1 MVSWPETVK
10 SGLKTRTPA
19 STHKKVVVELMDRTS
34 LRGFL
39 NPARLQDTFA
49 LDLLTPHGEHEE
61 IARVKIRAVYF
72 VRDLNEDFEPERK
85 AFLSRPKLDGLWVKI
100 RFLDD
105 GLLEGVIPNDLL
117 NLLDQGLYITPPDF
131 HANADRIYVPRSAL
145 AELTVLGVVGIA
157 RRKAPAAGVAQPR
170 LFNE

>member
-1 MVSWPETVK
+1 MKPRPPS
-10 SGLKTRTPA
+10 
-19 STHKKVVVELMDRTS
+19 STHKKVAVELLDRKS
-34 LRGFL
+34 HRGYL
-39 NPARLQDTFA
+39 NPARLGDATP

-61 IARVKIRAVYF
+61 IPRDKIRAVYF

-85 AFLSRPKLDGLWVKI
+85 TFLSRPKLDGLWVKI

-131 HANADRIYVPRSAL
+131 NANADRIYVPRTAL
-145 AELTVLGVVGIA
+145 ASLTVLGVVGIA
-157 RRKAPAAGVAQPR
+157 RRKPAVAASVATAQPR
-170 LFNE
+170 LFND

>member
-1 MVSWPETVK
+1 
-10 SGLKTRTPA
+10 
-19 STHKKVVVELMDRTS
+19 MDRKS

-39 NPARLQDTFA
+39 NPARLQDTSA
-49 LDLLTPHGEHEE
+49 LDLLTPDGEHEE
-61 IARVKIRAVYF
+61 IARDKIRAVYF
-72 VRDLNEDFEPERK
+72 VRDLNEEFEPERK
-85 AFLSRPKLDGLWVKI
+85 TFLSRPKLDGLWVKI

-117 NLLDQGLYITPPDF
+117 SLLDQGLHITPPDF
-131 HANADRIYVPRSAL
+131 HGNADRIYVPRSAL

-157 RRKAPAAGVAQPR
+157 RRKAAAADGVQPR

>member
-1 MVSWPETVK
+1 
-10 SGLKTRTPA
+10 
-19 STHKKVVVELMDRTS
+19 MDRKS
-34 LRGFL
+34 LRGYL
-39 NPARLQDTFA
+39 NPARLQESTA
-49 LDLLTPHGEHEE
+49 LDLMTPHGEHEE
-61 IARVKIRAVYF
+61 IPRQKIRAVYF

-85 AFLSRPKLDGLWVKI
+85 TFLSRPKLDGLWVKI

-117 NLLDQGLYITPPDF
+117 NLMDQGLHLTPPDF

-157 RRKAPAAGVAQPR
+157 RRKPAVAAVGGAQPR
-170 LFNE
+170 LFNDY

>member
-1 MVSWPETVK
+1 
-10 SGLKTRTPA
+10 
-19 STHKKVVVELMDRTS
+19 MDRKS

-39 NPARLQDTFA
+39 NPARLQDSSA
-49 LDLLTPHGEHEE
+49 LDLLTPYGEHEE
-61 IARVKIRAVYF
+61 IPRQKIRAVYF

-85 AFLSRPKLDGLWVKI
+85 TFLSRPKLDGLWVKI

-117 NLLDQGLYITPPDF
+117 NLMDQGLFLTPPDF
-131 HANADRIYVPRSAL
+131 HANADRIYIPRSAL

-157 RRKAPAAGVAQPR
+157 RRKPAVATVGGVQPR
-170 LFNE
+170 LFNDD

>member
-1 MVSWPETVK
+1 M
-10 SGLKTRTPA
+10 
-19 STHKKVVVELMDRTS
+19 
-34 LRGFL
+34 RGFL
-39 NPARLQDTFA
+39 NPARLQDTSA

-61 IARVKIRAVYF
+61 IPREKIRAVYF

-85 AFLSRPKLDGLWVKI
+85 TFLSRPKLEGLWVKI

-117 NLLDQGLYITPPDF
+117 NLLDQGLHLTPPDF
-131 HANADRIYVPRSAL
+131 NANADRIYVPRSAL

-157 RRKAPAAGVAQPR
+157 KRKAAAGVVEQAK

>member
-1 MVSWPETVK
+1 MVERSFVK
-10 SGLKTRTPA
+10 PRTPA
-19 STHKKVVVELMDRTS
+19 STHKKVVVELLDRKS

-39 NPARLQDTFA
+39 NPARLKDSSP

-61 IARVKIRAVYF
+61 IAREKIRAVYF

-85 AFLSRPKLDGLWVKI
+85 TFLSRPKLDGLWVKI

-105 GLLEGVIPNDLL
+105 GLLEGVIANDLL
-117 NLLDQGLYITPPDF
+117 NLLDQGLYLTPPDF
-131 HANADRIYVPRSAL
+131 HSNADRIYVPRTAL

-157 RRKAPAAGVAQPR
+157 RRKTAAAVGAAQPR